1 VSWLL
6 LAVGLSAQF
15 SNLASD
21 YVHYGVM
28 VRPGGLPDV
37 GYLTGF
43 YNSGTVVMV
52 TCIGFVVL
60 LTPTGSLPTP
70 QWRCWLR
77 WPWQCWVPPRA
88 WS

>member
-1 VSWLL
+1 MAVGHAHGRERRSRDAEDGQPKASASGGGLL

-28 VRPGGLPDV
+28 VRPGGLPGA

-43 YNSGTVVMV
+43 YNSGTVV
-52 TCIGFVVL
+52 
-60 LTPTGSLPTP
+60 
-70 QWRCWLR
+70 
-77 WPWQCWVPPRA
+77 WVPP
-88 WS
+88 